1 MSFTHHVYS
10 VFWHDDHVS
19 LIDQNRLPHE
29 FTFVEIRRYDDMIRA
44 IQTMMVRGAS
54 AIGVAAA
61 YGLYLGMRD
70 SEACDRTEFFEELDQ
85 VADALRAT
93 RPTARYLSWA
103 LDRMVRTA
111 RQTVGAVDY
120 LKTTLLDTAKLIHLE
135 DLQICQAIGEQGMAA
150 LPQLPERLRVLTHGN
165 AGALATAG
173 YGTALGIVRSL
184 WTAERLERLYVCETR
199 PRWQGAKLTAWECV
213 QEEIPVTVIA
223 DNLAATCMRQ
233 GKIDVVIVGG
243 DRLAANGDTA
253 FKAGTY
259 SLALVAKAHDIPFL
273 VAAPYRAIDFSK
285 QDGSQIPIEE
295 RDTCEVCQVGDVTL
309 TPEGVD
315 FYNPSFDITPAHLIT
330 GVVTEHGMTTPDKL
344 HQLHTSQVVG

>member
-1 MSFTHHVYS
+1 MAFTHPVRS
-10 VFWHDDHVS
+10 VLWREDHLS

-29 FTFVEIRRYDDMIRA
+29 FTFVEIRRYDDLIRA
-44 IQTMMVRGAS
+44 IQTMIVRGAS

-70 SEACDRTEFFEELDQ
+70 SEACDRTEFFSELDQ
-85 VADALRAT
+85 VANALHAT

-103 LDRMVRTA
+103 IERMVRTA

-120 LKTTLLDTAKLIHLE
+120 LKMTLLDTAKLIHAE
-135 DLQICQAIGEQGMAA
+135 DIQICQAIGTQGMAV
-150 LPQLPERLRVLTHGN
+150 LPESPHRLRVLTHGN

-173 YGTALGIVRSL
+173 YGTALGVVRSL
-184 WTAERLERLYVCETR
+184 QTAERLDRVYVCETR
-199 PRWQGAKLTAWECV
+199 PRWQGAKLTAWECI
-213 QEEIPVTVIA
+213 QEEIPVTVIT
-223 DNLAATCMRQ
+223 DNLAATCMQQ
-233 GKIDVVIVGG
+233 GKIDAVVVGG

-259 SLALVAKAHDIPFL
+259 NLALIAKAHDIPFL
-273 VAAPYRAIDFSK
+273 VAAPFRAIDFSK

-295 RDTCEVCQVGDVTL
+295 RDTCEVCQVGDITL
-309 TPEGVD
+309 TPQGVD

-330 GVVTEHGMTTPDKL
+330 GVVTEHGMVTPNKL
-344 HQLHTSQVVG
+344 HELPSSQAG